1 LGGSS
6 SPPAG
11 ASGAARKLVTVLVTD
26 VDEAVEGF
34 ADRDPE
40 DVGRLLAGQLAR
52 VRTEVEAF
60 GGVVE
65 ETVGGRTVAVFGVP
79 RTRDDDAER
88 AVRAA
93 LAIRAALTGASAPE
107 AGAAAGDPRVRV
119 QGAVATGEALV
130 HPGEGR
136 GPGARRAAPGDLLAA
151 CARLQEAALAG
162 AVLVTEATRQ
172 ASERAIAYRRTPRV
186 TLPGGA
192 PAWTALAALDE
203 GAAVRGGRPGQD
215 RRAPRFPPLVARG
228 AELGA
233 LLEAAGHAATG
244 GGPALVTV
252 LGTAGIGKSRLLAE
266 LSDRLAGER
275 WTPTPQA
282 GERWTPTPQA
292 GEGWAS
298 APRAGAGAAGAARA
312 GDGAAG
318 TEAAK
323 TEASGAALAEDGAA
337 GGRAEVPVAWR
348 QGRSLPYGD
357 GPSFGALAEA
367 VKAEVGVLESD
378 AAETAER
385 RLAASVAAAVTDPA
399 TAAWVAL
406 HLRRLVGIH
415 PPSRPDPGSGPRG
428 AGGPSPG
435 ARSGSGAGARSA
447 TPGPR
452 APTSAADR
460 EEEFAA
466 WRRFL
471 YGLAAARPLV
481 LALEDLHR
489 ADDALLDFVESLVPT
504 GREGAALLVV
514 VTARPEL
521 LERRPGWGSAGTT
534 VRLEP
539 LGDADTTGLL
549 ATLLAHHGLP
559 TEVDPGL
566 LGRVGGNPLFAEEY
580 VRMLRDRG
588 SADPL
593 PTGVHA
599 IVAARLDALPADER
613 AVLHDAAVL
622 GQVGWV
628 GALGEVGGHPPDR
641 LDACLQRLEAK
652 EFVQRFGRSRVAG
665 EVQYAFRHGLVRDVA
680 YGQVVRADRAS
691 KHRRAA
697 AWIEG
702 LAPDRAEDRAELLAY
717 HYRAALWFARATG
730 DEPPGLAERTRT
742 ALRDAGDRA
751 AALGGYETAARF
763 HAEALDLCADGDPE
777 RGQLLLRLGQDR
789 CRSDMT
795 GQEQLA
801 AAREALLAAGQ
812 PLAAAEAE
820 MLLGELAF
828 LHGRGDQR
836 AGHLDRALAL
846 VADAPPSA
854 SKAAVLRGAMMHL
867 VVAGR
872 SGEAR
877 AVGGEVLAMARSLG
891 LRDLEADALGA
902 IGTARVEAGDLGGL
916 GDLEAAIASFD
927 ELGTPGGIV
936 WHLNLAW
943 AAAALGDL
951 PRCFVALTDGAL
963 RAERFGS
970 LRWRRTIEL
979 QLVAECYWT
988 GRWEEAVEVVD
999 ALLAG
1004 AERHYLE
1011 WECRLWRGRI
1021 RLARGRLEDALEDAE
1036 AALALAAEAGDRQE
1050 LDPTRTFLARV
1061 LLAAGRQTDA
1071 RAVAGEL
1078 LDGLGGR
1085 VLGPELGVDLGVVL
1099 AGLGE
1104 QAARLYAIGLP
1115 PSPWLAAARAF
1126 VAGAP
1131 LASAEVYAGVGSRP
1145 DEAEARLAAARGLA
1159 AAKPSEARAQLAAA
1173 RAFYASVGAAAFLAE
1188 ADEVALALG
1197 GR

>member
-1 LGGSS
+1 VGGSS

-40 DVGRLLAGQLAR
+40 DVGRLLAAQLAR

-93 LAIRAALTGASAPE
+93 LAIRAALTGASAPQ
-107 AGAAAGDPRVRV
+107 AGPTAAGPRARV

-130 HPGEGR
+130 RPGEGP
-136 GPGARRAAPGDLLAA
+136 GPGGRRAVPGDLLAA
-151 CARLQEAALAG
+151 CARLQEAGLDG
-162 AVLVTEATRQ
+162 AVLVTEATRH
-172 ASERAIAYRRTPRV
+172 ASERAIAYRRTPGV

-192 PAWTALAALDE
+192 PAWTALATLDE
-203 GAAVRGGRPGQD
+203 GAAAYGGRPGLD

-233 LLEAAGHAATG
+233 LLGAAGRAATG

-266 LSDRLAGER
+266 LSDRLAG
-275 WTPTPQA
+275 
-282 GERWTPTPQA
+282 G
-292 GEGWAS
+292 GWAP
-298 APRAGAGAAGAARA
+298 APRAGPPAAGTAALAEAGAARTEAAGGQA

-318 TEAAK
+318 
-323 TEASGAALAEDGAA
+323 GQ
-337 GGRAEVPVAWR
+337 AEVPVAWR

-385 RLAASVAAAVTDPA
+385 RLAASVAAAVPDPA
-399 TAAWVAL
+399 TAAWVAG

-415 PPSRPDPGSGPRG
+415 PPHPDPGSGPRG
-428 AGGPSPG
+428 TD
-435 ARSGSGAGARSA
+435 GAGA
-447 TPGPR
+447 GPR
-452 APTSAADR
+452 APTTAADR

-471 YGLAAARPLV
+471 YGRAAARPLV

-489 ADDALLDFVESLVPT
+489 ADDALLDFVEGLVPS

-514 VTARPEL
+514 VAARPEL

-641 LDACLQRLEAK
+641 LDACLRRLEAK

-680 YGQVVRADRAS
+680 YGQVVRADKAS

-717 HYRAALWFARATG
+717 HYRAALWFARASG
-730 DEPPGLAERTRT
+730 DEPPGLAQRTRT

-902 IGTARVEAGDLGGL
+902 IGTARVEAGDRGGL

-988 GRWEEAVEVVD
+988 GRWEEAVGVVD

-1004 AERHYLE
+1004 GERHYLE

-1021 RLARGRLEDALEDAE
+1021 RLGRGRLEEALEDAE
-1036 AALALAAEAGDRQE
+1036 AALALAAEAGDRQD

-1061 LLAAGRQTDA
+1061 LLAVGRHAEA
-1071 RAVAGEL
+1071 RVVAGEL

-1104 QAARLYAIGLP
+1104 PAARLDAIGLP

-1131 LASAEVYAGVGSRP
+1131 LASAGVYAGVGSRP

-1159 AAKPSEARAQLAAA
+1159 AAGEASEARAQLAAA
-1173 RAFYASVGAAAFLAE
+1173 TAFYDPVGAAWFLAE
-1188 ADEVALALG
+1188 ADEVAAALG